1 MARHRRP
8 AYEWEITPA
17 SHVDVLDLIVGA
29 DDGALGGT
37 GPDSVLARRGR
48 VCDEIRGASRCGASR
63 CRRRAGASRW

>member
-29 DDGALGGT
+29 DDGALEG
-37 GPDSVLARRGR
+37 D
-48 VCDEIRGASRCGASR
+48 
-63 CRRRAGASRW
+63 RAGQRPRATGSGVR